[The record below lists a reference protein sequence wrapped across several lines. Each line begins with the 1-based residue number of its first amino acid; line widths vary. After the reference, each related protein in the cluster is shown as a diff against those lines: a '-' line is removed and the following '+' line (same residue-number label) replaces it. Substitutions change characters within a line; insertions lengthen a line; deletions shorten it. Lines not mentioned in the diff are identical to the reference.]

1 MNEDQIVAAY
11 QAAEALLFPSVSEG
25 FGYPPFEAMA
35 SGCPVLAADFP
46 AHNEVIPDRCLL
58 DSDVSSWVDAIVE
71 AHSNW
76 KAREGGPR
84 SPDQSLI
91 DHIRQELSPQAQGAA
106 LSQAYE
112 SALSA
117 REGV

>member
-1 MNEDQIVAAY
+1 MV
-11 QAAEALLFPSVSEG
+11 
-25 FGYPPFEAMA
+25 
-35 SGCPVLAADFP
+35 ADFP

-58 DSDVSSWVDAIVE
+58 DSDIPSWVDAIVE
-71 AHSNW
+71 THSNW
-76 KAREGGPR
+76 KTRKGEPR

-91 DHIRQELSPQAQGAA
+91 DHIREELSPQAQGAA
-106 LSQAYE
+106 LSQAYA